1 MLCDRLPRVRFA
13 EIPTPLEEATR
24 LVSHLGGP
32 RLFFKRD
39 DLTGL
44 CSGGNKVRVMEFAM
58 GEIIEQ
64 GCDTVVSSASAQSN
78 KLREIAAA
86 AGRLGLRCKL
96 LLQGERPSSEPEQG
110 NLLLT
115 RLLGAEVDYL
125 SPRECAGNGIMEAQ
139 ERLRD
144 QLESEGHK
152 VAVMD
157 RRLSYGIAATVAYV
171 DAAEELTTQFREK
184 AVEPDFIYVTVG
196 AGMTMAGL
204 VLGLKHLGCRARV
217 VGVSAA
223 SSADEVSP
231 HVVEHVRR
239 AAEKLG
245 ISTRVEVDD
254 FDLVDDRIGPG
265 YGVVTAPVVETI
277 ELVARHHGLVLD
289 PVYNGKTMLSLCDR
303 VREGSYTRSQT
314 VVYINTG
321 GALYGEPD
329 YVPCDEAH
337 PVRPISPYGLSKATL
352 EAYLAMLLPKSVSLT
367 TLRLANVYG
376 PRQDPHGEAGVVAI
390 FTERMMRDDEM
401 TIFGDGEQTRD
412 FVYVRD
418 VASAVVAALS
428 VPLLPGGRNAVNIG
442 TGVPTS
448 VNQVFRALAASTGYG
463 REPGYQ
469 AARDGDVRHI
479 YLDVAHAASVLN
491 WRPTVGLEEG
501 LKVTVESFAE

>member
-1 MLCDRLPRVRFA
+1 MKIVITGGAGFVGSHIVEALTDRGDEV
-13 EIPTPLEEATR
+13 
-24 LVSHLGGP
+24 LVI
-32 RLFFKRD
+32 D
-39 DLTGL
+39 DLSTGKRANL
-44 CSGGNKVRVMEFAM
+44 SPEIGLEVMGIGDERLAAVLADFGPDA
-58 GEIIEQ
+58 I
-64 GCDTVVSSASAQSN
+64 VH
-78 KLREIAAA
+78 AAA
-86 AGRLGLRCKL
+86 QASVPTSVKT
-96 LLQGERPSSEPEQG
+96 P
-110 NLLLT
+110 
-115 RLLGAEVDYL
+115 D
-125 SPRECAGNGIMEAQ
+125 
-139 ERLRD
+139 
-144 QLESEGHK
+144 
-152 VAVMD
+152 
-157 RRLSYGIAATVAYV
+157 V
-171 DAAEELTTQFREK
+171 DARINIVDGLNVMA
-184 AVEPDFIYVTVG
+184 AAVG
-196 AGMTMAGL
+196 AG
-204 VLGLKHLGCRARV
+204 
-217 VGVSAA
+217 VS
-223 SSADEVSP
+223 
-231 HVVEHVRR
+231 R
-239 AAEKLG
+239 
-245 ISTRVEVDD
+245 
-254 FDLVDDRIGPG
+254 F
-265 YGVVTAPVVETI
+265 
-277 ELVARHHGLVLD
+277 
-289 PVYNGKTMLSLCDR
+289 
-303 VREGSYTRSQT
+303 
-314 VVYINTG
+314 VYINTG

>member
-1 MLCDRLPRVRFA
+1 MKIVITGGAGFVGSHIVEALTDRGDEV
-13 EIPTPLEEATR
+13 
-24 LVSHLGGP
+24 LVI
-32 RLFFKRD
+32 D
-39 DLTGL
+39 DLSTGKRANL
-44 CSGGNKVRVMEFAM
+44 SPEIGLEVMGIGDERLAAVLADFGPDA
-58 GEIIEQ
+58 I
-64 GCDTVVSSASAQSN
+64 VH
-78 KLREIAAA
+78 AAA
-86 AGRLGLRCKL
+86 HASVPTSVKT
-96 LLQGERPSSEPEQG
+96 P
-110 NLLLT
+110 
-115 RLLGAEVDYL
+115 D
-125 SPRECAGNGIMEAQ
+125 
-139 ERLRD
+139 
-144 QLESEGHK
+144 
-152 VAVMD
+152 
-157 RRLSYGIAATVAYV
+157 V
-171 DAAEELTTQFREK
+171 DARINIVDGLNVMA
-184 AVEPDFIYVTVG
+184 AAVG
-196 AGMTMAGL
+196 AG
-204 VLGLKHLGCRARV
+204 
-217 VGVSAA
+217 VS
-223 SSADEVSP
+223 
-231 HVVEHVRR
+231 R
-239 AAEKLG
+239 
-245 ISTRVEVDD
+245 
-254 FDLVDDRIGPG
+254 F
-265 YGVVTAPVVETI
+265 
-277 ELVARHHGLVLD
+277 
-289 PVYNGKTMLSLCDR
+289 
-303 VREGSYTRSQT
+303 
-314 VVYINTG
+314 VYINTG